1 MIKYVFMTLT
11 IIVGTQWGDEGKG
24 KITDLLAR
32 DMDMVVRYQGGNN
45 AGHTVVIGDQ
55 TFKLHLIPSG
65 IFYNNVLC
73 VIGNGVVV
81 DPAVLLTEI
90 ETLRSQGHAVNNLRI
105 SGQAHVIFPYHK
117 DLDKAQEKKHEVGR
131 IGTTCRG
138 IGPCYVDKYNRRGIR
153 IADLYDEAKLKQRLL
168 WNLEEKGFFLEKFYG
183 LKVNY
188 NIDAIMADYLGY
200 AHAIRDFVVLDSTK
214 LVHEAIRQG
223 KQLLLEGA
231 QGTMLDVDH
240 GTYPYVTSSNPV
252 SSGACVGAGF
262 SPKAVDEI
270 IGVVKAYVTRVGGGP
285 FPTEIEGGM
294 GDKLREWGGQY
305 GATTGRPRR
314 CGWFDGVVMRY
325 AARINGLTSLAVT
338 KLDVLDN
345 VDTIKICVAYEH
357 KGKQITDFPLDLNIL
372 EQCKPV
378 YIEMPG
384 WQEPLTK
391 VRNYQELPANAKNY
405 LAKLAEIAEA
415 RISLVSVGAERG
427 QIIRA

>member
-1 MIKYVFMTLT
+1 MSLN

-45 AGHTVVIGDQ
+45 AGHTVVIKDE

-65 IFYNNVLC
+65 IFYANVLC
-73 VIGNGVVV
+73 VIGNGVVI
-81 DPAVLLTEI
+81 DPAVLLQEI
-90 ETLRSQGHAVNNLRI
+90 ETLKSKGHPVDNLRI
-105 SGQAHVIFPYHK
+105 SSQAHVIFPYHK
-117 DLDKAQEKKHEVGR
+117 DLDKAQEKKKEAGR

-153 IADLYDEAKLKQRLL
+153 IGDLYDAEAFKQKLE
-168 WNLEEKGFFLEKFYG
+168 WNLDEKTFMLEKYYG
-183 LKVNY
+183 MKVKLDK
-188 NIDAIMADYLGY
+188 DAIFNEYVGY
-200 AHAIRDFVVLDSTK
+200 AHGIKKYVVEESSS
-214 LVHEAIRQG
+214 LVNEGIQKG
-223 KQLLLEGA
+223 KKLLLEGA

-262 SPKAVDEI
+262 SPKAVDEV

-285 FPTEIEGGM
+285 FPTEIEGGI
-294 GDKLREWGGQY
+294 GDQLREWGGEY

-314 CGWFDGVVMRY
+314 CGWFDGVVMKH
-325 AARINGLTSLAVT
+325 ASKINGLTSLAIT
-338 KLDVLDN
+338 KLDVLDKL
-345 VDTIKICVAYEH
+345 DKIEICTAYEY
-357 KGKQITDFPLDLNIL
+357 KGKQITDFPTDIRRL
-372 EQCKPV
+372 EKCQPV

-384 WQEPLTK
+384 WQEDITK
-391 VRNYQELPANAKNY
+391 VKDYKDLPKNAKKY
-405 LAKLAEIAEA
+405 LDKLAELANA

-427 QIIRA
+427 QIIRL